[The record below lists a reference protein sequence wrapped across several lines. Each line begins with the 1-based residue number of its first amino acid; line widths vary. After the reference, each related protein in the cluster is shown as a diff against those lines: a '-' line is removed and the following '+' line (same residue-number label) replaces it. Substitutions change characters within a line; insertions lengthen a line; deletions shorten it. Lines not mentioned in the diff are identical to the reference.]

1 MVLPQPMNPARHTR
15 GESERCLA
23 MTLNCGEDAGNTGA
37 TSYSR
42 FEILIVPLKEE
53 SSTLARPSFIEPK
66 RLFAMPLRGAGM
78 LCRSGTTGAWLITLP

>member
-1 MVLPQPMNPARHTR
+1 
-15 GESERCLA
+15 
-23 MTLNCGEDAGNTGA
+23 MTLICGEDAGDTGA

-66 RLFAMPLRGAGM
+66 RLCANPLAGVCGGI
-78 LCRSGTTGAWLITLP
+78 LWRSGTTGA